1 MSHPGMA
8 DLLLAM
14 DAPAHAAGPSFV
26 QNLIPL
32 VALLAIFYFL
42 LYRPQAQKQ
51 KEHEAM
57 VQALKK
63 DDRVV
68 TQGGLHGKVAEAARR
83 GSPSR
88 RTPSRRSSMPAAPPR
103 RRSRRHGWTRAT
115 GSASDSSS

>member
-1 MSHPGMA
+1 MA

-14 DAPAHAAGPSFV
+14 DAPARASGPTLV

-51 KEHEAM
+51 KAHEAM

-68 TQGGLHGKVAEAARR
+68 TRGGLHGRVAEVGDTTVVVDVGGKARLTFEKNAIDKKVEAGNAAEAAK
-83 GSPSR
+83 
-88 RTPSRRSSMPAAPPR
+88 
-103 RRSRRHGWTRAT
+103 
-115 GSASDSSS
+115 